1 LLIRAN
7 GLRRG
12 TCFQAKAAGNA
23 AALRRLVDRA
33 FVRIAGAR
41 VQPLLELDHIERRP
55 ASPLVRDIV
64 VAAHDLAHLGL
75 GQRPPADLHHL
86 AAADVAHPAIL
97 QDAQQEVRGDVA
109 VLVLHH
115 TTGALAAV
123 SALKVLTKH
132 SCVCASIA
140 PAEGLGGSKKP
151 WPGGEVEK

>member
-1 LLIRAN
+1 VLP
-7 GLRRG
+7 GQGGGKRG
-12 TCFQAKAAGNA
+12 GIAPPSGPSLCPHRWRPRA
-23 AALRRLVDRA
+23 AASRTRSHRTA
-33 FVRIAGAR
+33 
-41 VQPLLELDHIERRP
+41 P

-97 QDAQQEVRGDVA
+97 LDAQQEVRGDVA

-132 SCVCASIA
+132 SGVCASIA